1 MTLNSA
7 EEQFVKGLFAEMV
20 KQKQI
25 EILNKEMWE
34 KVEAAKPDWVKV
46 VEIKREYSEK
56 TKHI

>member
-7 EEQFVKGLFAEMV
+7 EEQFLKGLYAEKV

-25 EILNKEMWE
+25 ELLNKEMWE
-34 KVEAAKPDWVKV
+34 KVEKAKPDWVKV
-46 VEIKREYSEK
+46 VAIKREYSEL

>member
-7 EEQFVKGLFAEMV
+7 EEQFLKGLYAKAV
-20 KQKQI
+20 KQKEI

-34 KVEAAKPDWVKV
+34 KVEEAKPDWVKV
-46 VEIKREYSEK
+46 VSIKREYSEL